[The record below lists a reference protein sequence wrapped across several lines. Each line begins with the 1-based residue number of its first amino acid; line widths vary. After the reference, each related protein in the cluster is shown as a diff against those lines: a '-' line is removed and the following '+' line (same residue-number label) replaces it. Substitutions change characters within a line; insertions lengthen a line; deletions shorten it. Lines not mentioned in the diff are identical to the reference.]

1 MATKVPVSF
10 EWLSGCSGC
19 EVGIVDLHERLLK
32 VLEVVQIVRLPIL
45 VDVKDYP
52 KAAVGIVTG
61 ALRTEHDI
69 ECAKKM
75 RESCDAI
82 LAFGTCAVYG
92 GPQGSGYAHT
102 LEELMDSSYRKNITT
117 ATDFVPSEHNLPKL
131 LEEGVKPLDS
141 VIDVDLYLPG
151 CPPHAH
157 YIFEA
162 LTALVEGREP
172 EFGAQNV
179 CSKCDR
185 KMTHT
190 DVSSIRRMHEVDV
203 DPDTCFLSQG
213 ILCMGSATLDRCLG
227 PCPRHGATCTGC
239 GGPSEHVVLEPHLD
253 IRTEIARRMSM
264 MTKIPYVDIVT
275 EVEQQAKT
283 YYAYAMASPVFRQKP
298 TFLLRRWIDSAN
310 QGA

>member
-52 KAAVGIVTG
+52 KAAVGIITG
-61 ALRTEHDI
+61 ALRTDHDI

-92 GPQGSGYAHT
+92 GPQGSAYAHT
-102 LEELMDSSYRKNITT
+102 LDELMDSTYRKNPTT
-117 ATDFVPSEHNLPKL
+117 ATTFVPDQNLPKL

-141 VIDVDLYLPG
+141 EIDVDLYLPG
-151 CPPHAH
+151 CPPHAY

-162 LTALVEGREP
+162 LVSLVEGREP
-172 EFGAQNV
+172 EFGPHNV
-179 CSKCDR
+179 CYKCDR

-190 DVSSIRRMHEVDV
+190 EVTSLRRMHEGDV

-213 ILCMGSATLDRCLG
+213 ILCMGSASLDRCLA
-227 PCPRHGATCTGC
+227 PCPRHGLPCSGC
-239 GGPSEHVVLEPHLD
+239 GGPSEQVVLEPHLD
-253 IRTEIARRMSM
+253 LRTEIARRMSM
-264 MTKIPYVDIVT
+264 MTKIPKEDVIR

-298 TFLLRRWIDSAN
+298 TFLLRRWIDSQ

>member
-1 MATKVPVSF
+1 MAKVPVSF

-52 KAAVGIVTG
+52 RAAVGIVTG
-61 ALRTEHDI
+61 ALRTDHDI

-102 LEELMDSSYRKNITT
+102 LDQLTDRSYINNPTT
-117 ATDFVPSEHNLPKL
+117 ATNFVPDQNLPRL
-131 LEEGVKPLDS
+131 LEEGVLPLDS

-151 CPPHAH
+151 CPPHAY

-162 LTALVEGREP
+162 LVSLVEGRQP
-172 EFGAQNV
+172 EFGTHNV
-179 CSKCDR
+179 CYNCDR
-185 KMTHT
+185 KMKHSE
-190 DVSSIRRMHEVDV
+190 VSSMRRMHEGDV
-203 DPDTCFLSQG
+203 DPDACFLSQG
-213 ILCMGSATLDRCLG
+213 ILCMGSATLDRCLA
-227 PCPRHGATCTGC
+227 PCPRHGMPCSGC
-239 GGPSEHVVLEPHLD
+239 AGPSEQIVLEPYLD

-264 MTKIPYVDIVT
+264 MTKIPRQDVVR

-298 TFLLRRWIDSAN
+298 TFLLRRWIEQGE